1 MSMNHICKNGLSD
14 IDLAVKDIE
23 CTTINST
30 TINATTINVEGA
42 PIQSF
47 DQDLNTTDDVRFNQI
62 RLTSTMFTDP
72 DQCVS
77 KQYVDN
83 SAPGLGSLQTAYN
96 GGNTIVTAPGFPIE
110 LTGTEGLNLN
120 SNPITTGKLTFPNSQ
135 ELISR
140 QYVDDAIANIPQ
152 PPATTLQDAYD
163 FGNGQITLST
173 SKPLEIIGNEGINVN
188 ANSVTTTKLTFN
200 NPQEFATVQYVN
212 DTATSQ
218 PNQSITWAI
227 QGILNDYNTSTS
239 SVILPLSN
247 VVDGSLSINYPGVGD
262 FRELNTNIRTAN
274 LITIPIDAWYSL
286 RAIYSHPPLPI
297 LGTNSQ
303 QGLGS
308 DCRLFLKINGGN
320 LLPFAQEDSGAGVT
334 ESVCATIDRY
344 FTAGT
349 TVEIHWI
356 FGSAQI
362 NEDFF
367 INISLINMTKS
378 ISLSNFSGATLLA
391 NGTQGLVPAPQAGQ
405 IYHNLMSDGN
415 WLRVA
420 APEYVRNYGSVIL
433 DWQSYDNPST
443 KNINVAGNSFY
454 STSDNNNFYISLIN
468 GGSQTGYVNFDAG
481 QQFSKFQFTV
491 SYRIPITTQPA
502 DTLSFFVNG
511 TQVDSGGEN
520 QTSGNCF
527 VTDYYSNSS
536 FIMKSKFIKD
546 DGTDLT
552 SFQTDGYLPVTDHY
566 NIMTITGFDN
576 NLSIE
581 IKGDSGRYFRT
592 GQFPTNGQGTRF
604 GIHGRTGSSLMEVQI
619 NSMQLIA
626 L

>member
-1 MSMNHICKNGLSD
+1 MSMNHICKNGLAD
-14 IDLAVKDIE
+14 IDLTVKDIE

-47 DQDLNTTDDVRFNQI
+47 DQDLNTTDDVQFNKI
-62 RLTSTMFTDP
+62 TLNSSVFVNPTD
-72 DQCVS
+72 VVN
-77 KQYVDN
+77 KEYVDN
-83 SAPGLGSLQTAYN
+83 SSPGSPSLQIAYN
-96 GGNTIVTAPGFPIE
+96 GGNSIVLQEGFPIE
-110 LTGTEGLNLN
+110 ITGTAGL
-120 SNPITTGKLTFPNSQ
+120 
-135 ELISR
+135 
-140 QYVDDAIANIPQ
+140 
-152 PPATTLQDAYD
+152 
-163 FGNGQITLST
+163 
-173 SKPLEIIGNEGINVN
+173 NVN
-188 ANSVTTTKLTFN
+188 ANSITTTKLTFN
-200 NPQEFATVQYVN
+200 NSQELVSRQYV
-212 DTATSQ
+212 D
-218 PNQSITWAI
+218 
-227 QGILNDYNTSTS
+227 D
-239 SVILPLSN
+239 
-247 VVDGSLSINYPGVGD
+247 
-262 FRELNTNIRTAN
+262 
-274 LITIPIDAWYSL
+274 
-286 RAIYSHPPLPI
+286 
-297 LGTNSQ
+297 
-303 QGLGS
+303 
-308 DCRLFLKINGGN
+308 K
-320 LLPFAQEDSGAGVT
+320 T
-334 ESVCATIDRY
+334 EV
-344 FTAGT
+344 FT
-349 TVEIHWI
+349 
-356 FGSAQI
+356 
-362 NEDFF
+362 
-367 INISLINMTKS
+367 
-378 ISLSNFSGATLLA
+378 GATPSL
-391 NGTQGLVPAPQAGQ
+391 NGSEGLVPQPQAGQ

-415 WLRVA
+415 WLRVS
-420 APEYVRNYGSVIL
+420 PHEYVRNYGSVIL

-491 SYRIPITTQPA
+491 SYRIPSTTQPA